1 MSTEQVAVCLKKGR
15 GRPKQFDR
23 DTALDKELEMFWR
36 HGYEATSMS
45 DLVEGTGAKAPT
57 LYAEFGNKE
66 GLFRAAVER
75 YVIKFAE
82 KGKALLD
89 RPDCTVAEAVESFF
103 RAAASMF
110 TDKSLPSGCFII
122 CTSAALSASSDEVA
136 QMLKCRHHLQ
146 ENTLRDFL
154 QTRQA
159 QGDLSA
165 NVPVSALAKYLAG
178 TLQGMSVQAR
188 DGASQEDLDLIVS
201 TLMAVWPHLE
211 KLRADR
217 LPQVAVAIAEEE
229 EA

>member
-1 MSTEQVAVCLKKGR
+1 MSTEQIAACLKKGR

-23 DTALDKELEMFWR
+23 DTALDKALNLFWR

-45 DLVEGTGAKAPT
+45 DLVDATGAKAPT

-75 YVIKFAE
+75 YVAKFAE
-82 KGKALLD
+82 KGKALLSC
-89 RPDCTVAEAVESFF
+89 PESTVAEAVESFF
-103 RAAASMF
+103 RAAACTF

-122 CTSAALSASSDEVA
+122 CTSAALSASSEEVA

-154 QTRQA
+154 LARQS
-159 QGDLSA
+159 QGELSA
-165 NVPVSALAKYLAG
+165 NVPVPALAKYLAC

-188 DGASQEDLDLIVS
+188 DGASREDLDTIVS
-201 TLMAVWPHLE
+201 ALMAVWPL
-211 KLRADR
+211 LTQLTADQ
-217 LPQVAVAIAEEE
+217 LQPEAI